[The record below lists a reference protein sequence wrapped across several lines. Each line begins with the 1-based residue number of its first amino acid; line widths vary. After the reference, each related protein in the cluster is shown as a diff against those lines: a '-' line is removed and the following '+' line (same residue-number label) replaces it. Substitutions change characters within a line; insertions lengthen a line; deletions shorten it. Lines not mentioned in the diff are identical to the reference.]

1 MADPKV
7 TPMDMLQSV
16 PPGISWTA
24 EDQGRPWLRPP
35 KFTNLSDVAQ
45 MYIDRL
51 SAPQAINDLL
61 DALETEVPLA
71 TLAEALML
79 NGVGGGMHT
88 LDSGILVMP
97 IIMEM
102 MKTVAVFHG
111 IETTNFASDLD
122 AKTTIHPRV
131 AREALLKSMEQIK
144 TGIPEETPEGLAPSG
159 GLMAKPTT
167 EENNGL

>member
-45 MYIDRL
+45 TYIDRL
-51 SAPQAINDLL
+51 ADPQTINDLL

-71 TLAEALML
+71 TLAEAIML
-79 NGVGGGMHT
+79 NGVGAGLHT
-88 LDSGILVMP
+88 LDAGILVMP
-97 IIMEM
+97 VIMEM
-102 MKTVAVFHG
+102 MKTVAVFHD
-111 IETTNFASDLD
+111 IKTTDFAADLD
-122 AKTTIHPRV
+122 AKTKIHPRV

-144 TGIPEETPEGLAPSG
+144 TGTPEETPEGLAPSG
-159 GLMAKPTT
+159 GLMAKPTM